1 VAALPQRLSFGVKAG
16 VPFSDLMKSE
26 SWKGLRYRPDSGR
39 YTVGPVIEL
48 LVGRLSVEFDA
59 LYRPLRYRTELG
71 STVSTEAGSAW
82 QFPLLGK
89 IRLSRHLVAPYLAG
103 GVAFN
108 RLSGLKSLPELSHS
122 SAGGWVLGLGLEGRL
137 PIVRLSPELR
147 YTNWRKDNLSAPAG
161 GPSLSNR
168 NQIEALVGITF

>member
-1 VAALPQRLSFGVKAG
+1 MAFPQRLSFGLKAG
-16 VPFSDLMKSE
+16 VPFTDLMKSE

-39 YTVGPVIEL
+39 YTIGPVIEAL
-48 LVGRLSVEFDA
+48 LGRVSVELDL

-71 STVSTEAGSAW
+71 STVSSQAGSAW

-89 IRLSRHLVAPYLAG
+89 IRLSRRMVAPYVAG
-103 GVAFN
+103 GVTFN
-108 RLSGLKSLPELSHS
+108 RLSGLKDLPELSRS
-122 SAGGWVLGLGLEGRL
+122 SAAGWVLGLGLEGRL
-137 PIVRLSPELR
+137 PFVRLSPELR
-147 YTNWRKDNLSAPAG
+147 YTNWRKDNLSVPAG